1 MHILII
7 HQAFASLDE
16 AGGTRHYELARFLV
30 KRGHRVTIIA
40 SPVSY
45 ITGQSIHPKTT
56 WVIKQNPEEAITILR
71 SYTYAAL
78 HRSFFHRILSFFSF
92 MVSSFIVGLGVKNI
106 DLVWGTSPPIFQ
118 GVTAWLLARLK
129 RAPCL
134 FEVRDLWPAFA
145 IEIGVLRNKL
155 LIGAS
160 KWLEKF
166 LYSHADQVIVN
177 SPGYIEHVR
186 QRGARHVEL
195 IPNGVDPEM
204 FTPQAN
210 GQDIIEKYHLE
221 GKFIALYAG
230 AHGISND
237 LDVVLETA
245 HILRDQVS
253 IVFLLVGD
261 GKEKPGLESKAGLL
275 NLSNLIFLPPVP
287 KNEMEHILAA
297 ANVCIAILK
306 PLDLYKTTYP
316 NKVFDYMAAGKPV
329 ILAIDGVIRQ
339 VVEDAH
345 AGIFVQPGD
354 ANKLADAVKKLN
366 NDPSSVIKMGT
377 AGRDYVKKH
386 FNRIE
391 LADKLNALLVDTQAK
406 NGRKNINR

>member
-129 RAPCL
+129 RAPFL

-210 GQDIIEKYHLE
+210 GLDIIEKYHL
-221 GKFIALYAG
+221 
-230 AHGISND
+230 
-237 LDVVLETA
+237 
-245 HILRDQVS
+245 
-253 IVFLLVGD
+253 
-261 GKEKPGLESKAGLL
+261 
-275 NLSNLIFLPPVP
+275 
-287 KNEMEHILAA
+287 
-297 ANVCIAILK
+297 
-306 PLDLYKTTYP
+306 
-316 NKVFDYMAAGKPV
+316 
-329 ILAIDGVIRQ
+329 
-339 VVEDAH
+339 
-345 AGIFVQPGD
+345 
-354 ANKLADAVKKLN
+354 
-366 NDPSSVIKMGT
+366 
-377 AGRDYVKKH
+377 
-386 FNRIE
+386 
-391 LADKLNALLVDTQAK
+391 
-406 NGRKNINR
+406 